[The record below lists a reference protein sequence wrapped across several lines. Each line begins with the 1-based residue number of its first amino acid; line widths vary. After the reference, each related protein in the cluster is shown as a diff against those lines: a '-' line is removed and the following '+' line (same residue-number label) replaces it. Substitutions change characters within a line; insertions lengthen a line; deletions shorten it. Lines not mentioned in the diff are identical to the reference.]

1 MHKIYLDN
9 TNLIFSLVKENQNIV
24 NVRETFF
31 MNQVRVNNNLVASN
45 ITDFKIDSME
55 FEVGG
60 KDKKKKQIK
69 LADQGYIVKDNIE
82 SGFLNTIPLWH
93 FGLLY

>member
-1 MHKIYLDN
+1 
-9 TNLIFSLVKENQNIV
+9 
-24 NVRETFF
+24 
-31 MNQVRVNNNLVASN
+31 MNQVGVNNNFVASN

-69 LADQGYIVKDNIE
+69 LSDQGYIVKDNIE
-82 SGFLNTIPLWH
+82 IGFLNTIPLWH